1 MIKENEFISRK
12 NVIEGR
18 KKIIGIYIKTRK
30 KIVIMLKYI

>member
-12 NVIEGR
+12 NVIERR